1 MAYQY
6 SYAARRKASKPSD
19 LADWGP
25 RALFVLFFVP
35 SVIYIACG
43 PEFSAFG
50 QADFYYRVF
59 QTLWA
64 AALLTLAI
72 WMTQRFGLRL
82 SGIAKFVALFLMGSA
97 VVQYASQA
105 FQYRPDYAFESFQTT
120 LLFLATFLGF
130 DLIARRYTFGR
141 FAEDASYFA
150 AATLLASIIHV
161 MFFAEKIYGRAFY
174 FGQHPNLGGEIV
186 FGATALV
193 AFNNRAWLRYACYVF
208 SVVTLLELQSR
219 AAVLGVVLMI
229 AVTEIPRRIEMLRV
243 GMAAA
248 FAATALLCTAML
260 MSPSLGQRVADFVKE
275 DVLMVSNPYRGAG
288 TGLVGRAETWV
299 MAYHRVIERPLTGSG
314 LNLSGKTIL
323 GDPVHNGYIKN
334 LADFGVPG
342 ILLDFLLL
350 AAIPMAFRVD
360 PRRGA
365 LVLACNLVYFFNA
378 RNVNLNIFPLILWIA
393 ILPWQPARSPMPS
406 GDVDPP
412 SPRRRGA

>member
-1 MAYQY
+1 MAFQQ
-6 SYAARRKASKPSD
+6 SYVARRKAARPSD

-25 RALFVLFFVP
+25 RVMFVLFFFP

-64 AALLTLAI
+64 AASLTLAI

-82 SGIAKFVALFLMGSA
+82 SGIAKFVALFLMISA
-97 VVQYASQA
+97 VLQYASQA
-105 FQYRPDYAFESFQTT
+105 FQYRPEYGFESFQTT
-120 LLFLATFLGF
+120 LLFLATFLGL
-130 DLIARRYTFGR
+130 DLLARRHTFGR
-141 FAEDASYFA
+141 FAEDASWFA
-150 AATLLASIIHV
+150 AATLLASVIHV
-161 MFFAEKIYGRAFY
+161 MFFAERVYGRAFY

-186 FGATALV
+186 FGAAALV
-193 AFNNRAWLRYACYVF
+193 AFNNRAWLRFLCYAF
-208 SVVTLLELQSR
+208 AIVTLLELQSR
-219 AAVLGVVLMI
+219 AAVLAVALMVVI
-229 AVTEIPRRIEMLRV
+229 TEIPRRMEVFRIGL
-243 GMAAA
+243 AAA
-248 FAATALLCTAML
+248 FAATALMCTAML
-260 MSPSLGQRVADFVKE
+260 VSPSLGQRVSNFVKE
-275 DVLMVSNPYRGAG
+275 DELMVSNPYRGAG
-288 TGLVGRAETWV
+288 TGLVGRADTWV

-342 ILLDFLLL
+342 ILLDILLL

-365 LVLACNLVYFFNA
+365 LVLACNFVYFFNA
-378 RNVNLNIFPLILWIA
+378 RNVNLNIFPLVLWIA
-393 ILPWQPARSPMPS
+393 ILPWRTPTSPRAS
-406 GDVDPP
+406 GDEPAD
-412 SPRRRGA
+412 A